1 MFAMHVEAAAACRL
15 SIVAL
20 ACVLASC
27 SGTDGPGGGPA
38 FTNSIVFVSDRSGQ
52 PQLYT
57 MKSDGSHVQQLT
69 TVVGDK
75 DSPVFSPDGRRV
87 AFVMSDTAS
96 GGAVQ
101 SIYVINA
108 DGSELRQLTSGLEQ
122 DLAPSWSPDGSQ
134 IAFVSSRALNVFSL
148 DVYVMNADGSGP
160 HAILADSSLNVSP
173 SWSPSANEILFE
185 RDLVHDVYRMT
196 PSGDSITFLVSG
208 SKPEWSPSGTQF
220 LFDCGIDVCI
230 SRTRD
235 ATVVDTIGHVLH
247 IDFTYVSQPKWSPDG
262 GRFAY
267 VTVGAGFGGAVEI
280 WTASTTDGSGA
291 VQLTADTDGRNWSPD
306 WSRH

>member
-1 MFAMHVEAAAACRL
+1 MHIEATARRRL
-15 SIVAL
+15 SIVVL
-20 ACVLASC
+20 ACVVASC
-27 SGTDGPGGGPA
+27 SGTDGPGPARA
-38 FTNSIVFVSDRSGQ
+38 FTNSIVFVSDRSGEQ
-52 PQLYT
+52 QLYT
-57 MKSDGSHVQQLT
+57 MRSDGSNVQRLT

-101 SIYVINA
+101 SIYVIDA
-108 DGSELRQLTSGLEQ
+108 DGSGLTQLTSGLEQ
-122 DLAPSWSPDGSQ
+122 DLTPSWSPDGSQ

-148 DVYVMNADGSGP
+148 GVYVMNADGSGS

-185 RDLVHDVYRMT
+185 RDFAQDVYRMT
-196 PSGDSITFLVSG
+196 SSGDSITFLVSG

-220 LFDCGIDVCI
+220 LFNCGIDVCV

-235 ATVVDTIGHVLH
+235 ATVVDTIGHTINFV
-247 IDFTYVSQPKWSPDG
+247 FGYVSQPKWSPDEH
-262 GRFAY
+262 RFAY
-267 VTVGAGFGGAVEI
+267 VKGGAGFGDPISI

-291 VQLTADTDGRNWSPD
+291 VQLTPDTDGRNWAPD
-306 WSRH
+306 WTRH